1 MVGLNERLDGVTA
14 EGEANIVEGAFK
26 TVNARLVLHPQTPF
40 RAFPVQVVIAVH
52 HFFYLVCVSRITS
65 FSEACIRPPTYVS
78 PVLSEVTFPLLSCY
92 SALSR
97 RPVGKDRTN
106 NMERTVCQW

>member
-26 TVNARLVLHPQTPF
+26 TLNARLVLHPQTPF

-52 HFFYLVCVSRITS
+52 HFFYLVCVYRGSPPSARLASDRRYTS
-65 FSEACIRPPTYVS
+65 PLCS
-78 PVLSEVTFPLLSCY
+78 PKSHFLS
-92 SALSR
+92 
-97 RPVGKDRTN
+97 
-106 NMERTVCQW
+106 